1 MTERASQMKAFV
13 RTRRRASLLL
23 FVFSLIAA
31 YLLTTIFRMQVLD
44 FLRYRKMVNEQI
56 TTSSPL
62 VAERGTILDASG
74 NVLAESK
81 TVWRVYLS
89 PVDIKSIG
97 KRDGVDYVA
106 VIADGLSRILDLPY
120 ETVEAKAKKSNT
132 NDQTVKKNV
141 DAESYLK
148 VLSFISEHG
157 LSAMVHCEASVTRSY
172 PNGTLAAHVL
182 GFTGSDLQGLFGLE
196 YQYDE
201 ILRGENGSYLH
212 AKDAT
217 GRELEGV
224 YLSYVAPTKGST
236 IQTTLDLYVQKQLE
250 YTVAQISETF
260 DVKNRVCGIV
270 MEVKTGAILGM
281 ATSEPFDPNDPY
293 TLDRISEEKLIA
305 SGLEKGSAEYAALRS
320 ELLYAMW
327 RNKATSELYEPGS
340 TFKILTSAMAL
351 DLGVVSKDERFSCT
365 GGLQIG
371 GYNISCHKRGGH
383 GSGFT
388 FAYGLQQSC
397 NPTLMQIGARI
408 GAERFYDYFDAFGF
422 FEKTGIDLPS
432 EVTAIFHKK
441 NAIGTTELA
450 TSSFGQRFKVSIL
463 AQLTAVAAVANGGKL
478 VTPYL
483 VRRVLDESGN
493 VISEHETVI
502 RREVVGEEAA
512 KAVSAILEEGVSGD
526 GGARNAYV
534 DGYLVAAKTG
544 TSQKFDILDENGNSY
559 LRIGSCVAY
568 APSDDAEIAL
578 ILVVD
583 EPTTAKYG
591 ATVAAPY
598 VSSLLSS
605 LLPYLE
611 VKESGE
617 RRSESVTVSDYRGLS
632 VGSAKNALRS
642 SKLDLLVIG
651 DGTTVVSQFPSPGT
665 TIDLSIGRI
674 ILYTDGATSKT
685 VSVPSLIGMTAREA
699 NEALLAAGLNVS
711 ILGTRYARGN
721 EIPTVTSQNIPPGTV
736 LPIGSVVQI
745 CVIYPND
752 TD

>member
-1 MTERASQMKAFV
+1 MTDRASQMKAFV
-13 RTRRRASLLL
+13 QTRRRVSLML
-23 FVFSLIAA
+23 FCFFLIAV
-31 YLLTTIFRMQVLD
+31 YLLTTVFRMQVFD
-44 FLRYRKMVNEQI
+44 FLRYKRMVEEQI
-56 TTSSPL
+56 TTVTPL
-62 VAERGTILDASG
+62 LAERGSILDANGSI
-74 NVLAESK
+74 LAESK

-89 PVDIKSIG
+89 PVDILSRTKQ
-97 KRDGVDYVA
+97 DGVDYA
-106 VIADGLSRILDLPY
+106 KTIADGLSAILGVSCDTI
-120 ETVEAKAKKSNT
+120 ESRARKSNT
-132 NDQTVKKNV
+132 IDQTVKRNV
-141 DAESYLK
+141 DEDSYRR
-148 VLSFISEHG
+148 VLDFVKEEG
-157 LSAMVHCEASVTRSY
+157 LNGMVNGEASVTRHY
-172 PNGTLAAHVL
+172 PCGSLAAHVL

-201 ILRGENGSYLH
+201 LLRGENGAYLH

-217 GRELEGV
+217 GRELKGV
-224 YLSYVAPTKGST
+224 YLSYRAPKKGNT
-236 IQTTLDLYVQKQLE
+236 IQTTLDSYVQKQLE
-250 YTVAQISETF
+250 YTVGQISETF
-260 DVKNRVCGIV
+260 DVQNRVCGIV

-293 TLDRISEEKLIA
+293 TLDVLSQKKLEA
-305 SGLEKGSAEYAALRS
+305 SGLSKGTQEYAALRS
-320 ELLYAMW
+320 ELLYSMW

-340 TFKILTSAMAL
+340 TFKILTSAMAM
-351 DLGVVSKDERFSCT
+351 DLGVVSATDRFSCT
-365 GGLQIG
+365 GSLAIG

-408 GAERFYDYFDAFGF
+408 GADRFYDYFEAFGF

-432 EVTAIFHKK
+432 DVTAIFHKK
-441 NAIGTTELA
+441 DAIGTTELA

-483 VRRVLDESGN
+483 VERILDADGN
-493 VISEHETVI
+493 TVSEHEVTV
-502 RREVVGEEAA
+502 RRQVVSEAA
-512 KAVSAILEEGVSGD
+512 AKEVSSILEAGVSGD
-526 GGARNAYV
+526 GGARNAFV

-568 APSDDAEIAL
+568 APSDDAEIAV

-598 VSSLLSS
+598 ISSLLSS

-611 VKESGE
+611 IRANGE
-617 RRSESVTVSDYRGLS
+617 TRTESVTVSDYRGVS
-632 VGSAKNALRS
+632 VTSAKNLLRA
-642 SKLDLLVIG
+642 SKLEVLVIG
-651 DGTTVVSQFPSPGT
+651 DGKTVVSQFPSPGST
-665 TIDLSIGRI
+665 VDVSIGKM
-674 ILYTDGATSKT
+674 ILYTDGAASEAVT
-685 VSVPSLIGMTAREA
+685 VPNLIGMTAKEA
-699 NEALLAAGLNVS
+699 NEALFAVSLNVS
-711 ILGTRYARGN
+711 LFGIRDARGN
-721 EIPTVTSQNIPPGTV
+721 DIPTVTSQSVAPGEL
-736 LPIGSVVQI
+736 LPIGSVVRI

-752 TD
+752 KD

>member
-1 MTERASQMKAFV
+1 MTDRASQMKAFV
-13 RTRRRASLLL
+13 RTRRRVSIML
-23 FVFSLIAA
+23 FVFFLVGA
-31 YLLTTIFRMQVLD
+31 YLLATVFRMQVFE
-44 FLRYRKMVNEQI
+44 FLRYRQMVNEQI
-56 TTSSPL
+56 TTVTPL
-62 VAERGTILDASG
+62 LAERGAILDANG
-74 NVLAESK
+74 GILAESK

-89 PVDIKSIG
+89 PVDIRSRSKE
-97 KRDGVDYVA
+97 DAVDYTA
-106 VIADGLSRILDLPY
+106 IIASGLSAILDVPY
-120 ETVEAKAKKSNT
+120 ETIEARAKKSNT
-132 NDQTVKKNV
+132 IDQTVKKSV
-141 DAESYLK
+141 DEESYRK
-148 VLSFISEHG
+148 VLSFVKDQG
-157 LSAMVHCEASVTRSY
+157 LTGMVNGEASITRSY

-201 ILRGENGSYLH
+201 ILRGENGAYLH

-217 GRELEGV
+217 GRELDGV
-224 YLSYVAPTKGST
+224 YLSYRPATKGNT
-236 IQTTLDLYVQKQLE
+236 IQTTLDQYIQKQLE
-250 YTVAQISETF
+250 YTIAQISETF
-260 DVKNRVCGIV
+260 DVQNRVCGIV

-281 ATSEPFDPNDPY
+281 ATSEPFDPNNPYVLDP
-293 TLDRISEEKLIA
+293 ISESRLSA
-305 SGLEKGSAEYAALRS
+305 SGLEKGTEEYAALRS
-320 ELLYAMW
+320 ELLYSMW

-351 DLGVVSKDERFSCT
+351 DLGVVSPNERFSCT
-365 GGLQIG
+365 GGLQVG

-408 GAERFYDYFDAFGF
+408 GAERFYDYFEAFGF

-441 NAIGTTELA
+441 DTIGTTELA

-483 VRRVLDESGN
+483 VERILDDQGN
-493 VISEHETVI
+493 VVSEHEVTV
-502 RREVVGEEAA
+502 RREVVSEAA
-512 KAVSAILEEGVSGD
+512 AKTVSSILEAGVSGD

-568 APSDDAEIAL
+568 APSDDAEIAV

-598 VSSLLSS
+598 ISSLLSS

-611 VKESGE
+611 VKATGE
-617 RRSESVTVSDYRGLS
+617 TRAQSVEISDYRGLT
-632 VGSAKNALRS
+632 VPSAKNLLRT
-642 SKLDLLVIG
+642 SKLEVLVIG
-651 DGTTVVSQFPSPGT
+651 NGKTVVSQFPSPGSS
-665 TIDLSIGRI
+665 IDVSIGRI
-674 ILYTDGATSKT
+674 ILYTDGATSET
-685 VSVPSLIGMTAREA
+685 VTVPNLIGMTAKEA
-699 NEALLAAGLNVS
+699 NEALLSASLNVS
-711 ILGTRYARGN
+711 LFGVRYARGN
-721 EIPTVTSQNIPPGTV
+721 EIPTVTSQSIPPGTV

-752 TD
+752 KD